1 MKATG
6 IVRRIDDLGRVIIP
20 KELRRT
26 LKIREGDPLEI
37 FIDNDGNV
45 IFKKYTY
52 FGDFDYKKAMNVL
65 KPFLSGTHFALYNN
79 YLEYVCGT
87 DRATFQDEFTI
98 DYDCQPENCYEIVVL
113 NDTVAYLYIKD
124 EVQEELKNASIN
136 ALKAFFTDY

>member
-26 LKIREGDPLEI
+26 LKFREGDPLEI

-65 KPFLSGTHFALYNN
+65 KPILEGATFAIYNN
-79 YLEYVCGT
+79 YLDYICGT
-87 DRATFQDEFTI
+87 NKAEFSNEVSI
-98 DYDCQPENCYEIVVL
+98 NYDDIPENCYEIRVL
-113 NDTVAYLYIKD
+113 DDIVAYLYIKD
-124 EVQEELKNASIN
+124 EVREQLKNASIN
-136 ALKAFFTDY
+136 VLKAFFTDY